1 MKKESTKI
9 KLRENQNKRI
19 NRQLSHKI
27 KLLNKKNQSST
38 KPSEKKIF
46 TILKYSHNMKWY
58 NIWQWP
64 KELYDDIRVWFVIR
78 GALNES
84 ETIEKF
90 KSFKYEL
97 RVDKIGRIYTVINIP
112 EELWPLEYQDQA
124 WPWMLEQLRE
134 LDELLMTL
142 RLNELVY
149 PDVTRLEGQPAYLVI
164 LSPSSDSISLWK
176 FISWL
181 FRCGLVSVSLF
192 LINKLIIKF
201 VGESI
206 INSLIALFY

>member
-1 MKKESTKI
+1 
-9 KLRENQNKRI
+9 
-19 NRQLSHKI
+19 
-27 KLLNKKNQSST
+27 
-38 KPSEKKIF
+38 
-46 TILKYSHNMKWY
+46 MKWY

-64 KELYDDIRVWFVIR
+64 KELYDDIRIWFIIR
-78 GALNES
+78 SALKES

-149 PDVTRLEGQPAYLVI
+149 PDVSRIDGQPAYLVV
-164 LSPSSDSISLWK
+164 LSPSSDSVSISR
-176 FISWL
+176 FIGWL
-181 FRCGLVSVSLF
+181 FRCSLVAGSIF
-192 LINKLIIKF
+192 LLNKLCIKF
-201 VGESI
+201 AGDSI
-206 INSLIALFY
+206 INYAISLFS

>member
-1 MKKESTKI
+1 
-9 KLRENQNKRI
+9 
-19 NRQLSHKI
+19 
-27 KLLNKKNQSST
+27 
-38 KPSEKKIF
+38 
-46 TILKYSHNMKWY
+46 MKWY

-64 KELYDDIRVWFVIR
+64 KDLYDDIRVWFVIR
-78 GALNES
+78 GALKES

-149 PDVTRLEGQPAYLVI
+149 PDVSRIDGQPAYLVV
-164 LSPSSDSISLWK
+164 LSPSSDSISLSR
-176 FISWL
+176 FIGWL
-181 FRCGLVSVSLF
+181 FRCSLVAGALF
-192 LINKLIIKF
+192 LLNKICIKF
-201 VGESI
+201 AGDSI
-206 INSLIALFY
+206 INYAISLFS